1 MSELRGAALIAAA
14 GVGVSIGAT
23 TVASKFVVGEV
34 GPTGLTF
41 LRYAI
46 ALLCLLPFAALSSWR
61 RLSFADFS
69 AVAALGIGQFALLA
83 GLFHFSLLYIP
94 AGRAAV
100 IFATIPLLTMG
111 LAIALQREPRS
122 LVKAL
127 AISACVL
134 GVAVAIG
141 ERDIL
146 THPRAWVGDLAAFGA
161 AFTGAVC
168 NVLYG
173 TYTRRHGAR
182 AVSALSMAPAV
193 VVLLPVLLLI
203 EGGAPAWGHLT
214 VPVWAII
221 CVTGIASAAGFLL
234 LTWALARA
242 PASDVAAFFSLGP
255 IVATALGVW
264 LLGEVV
270 TLQFLLGVALV
281 SSGLWV
287 ALKAK

>member
-1 MSELRGAALIAAA
+1 MSGLRSGALIAAA

-34 GPTGLTF
+34 GPAGLTF

-46 ALLCLLPFAALSSWR
+46 ALVCLLPFAALSSWR
-61 RLSFADFS
+61 HLSAADFS

-111 LAIALQREPRS
+111 IAIALRREPRS
-122 LVKAL
+122 LLKAL
-127 AISACVL
+127 AVSACVV

-146 THPRAWVGDLAAFGA
+146 IHPNAWVGDLAAFGA
-161 AFTGAVC
+161 AFTGAIC

-193 VVLLPVLLLI
+193 LVLLPAVLLI
-203 EGGAPAWGHLT
+203 EGWPPDWSGLAA
-214 VPVWAII
+214 PVWAVI
-221 CVTGIASAAGFLL
+221 CLTGVASAAGFLL

-264 LLGEVV
+264 LLGEAV

-287 ALKAK
+287 ALKAR

>member
-1 MSELRGAALIAAA
+1 MIAAA

-23 TVASKFVVGEV
+23 TVASKFVVADV

-46 ALLCLLPFAALSSWR
+46 ALVCLLPFAALSSWR
-61 RLSFADFS
+61 RLSFGDIS
-69 AVAALGIGQFALLA
+69 AIAALGVAQFAILA

-111 LAIALQREPRS
+111 IAIALRREPRS
-122 LVKAL
+122 FLKAL
-127 AISACVL
+127 AVSACVV

-146 THPRAWVGDLAAFGA
+146 THPRAWIGDLAAFGA
-161 AFTGAVC
+161 ALTGAVC

-182 AVSALSMAPAV
+182 TVSALSMAPAV
-193 VVLLPVLLLI
+193 IVLLPALI
-203 EGGAPAWGHLT
+203 LFEGWPSVWSELAAPIWAVIFLT
-214 VPVWAII
+214 GV
-221 CVTGIASAAGFLL
+221 ASAAGFLL
-234 LTWALARA
+234 LTWALAHTS
-242 PASDVAAFFSLGP
+242 ASDVAAFFSLGP
-255 IVATALGVW
+255 IVATTLGVW
-264 LLGEVV
+264 LLDESI